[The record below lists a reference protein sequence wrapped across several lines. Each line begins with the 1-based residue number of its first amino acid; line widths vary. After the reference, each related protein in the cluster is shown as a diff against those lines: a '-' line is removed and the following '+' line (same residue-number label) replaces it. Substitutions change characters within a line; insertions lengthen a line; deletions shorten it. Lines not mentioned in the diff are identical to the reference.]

1 MLYWEMHEKAE
12 LEEATRM
19 FLRERKSAK
28 PRICDNYGVMMA
40 VSVSAC
46 LFVYFFVVLRKKV
59 DFFLS

>member
-40 VSVSAC
+40 VSVSAG
-46 LFVYFFVVLRKKV
+46 LFVYFLLYFVRKLI
-59 DFFLS
+59 FS